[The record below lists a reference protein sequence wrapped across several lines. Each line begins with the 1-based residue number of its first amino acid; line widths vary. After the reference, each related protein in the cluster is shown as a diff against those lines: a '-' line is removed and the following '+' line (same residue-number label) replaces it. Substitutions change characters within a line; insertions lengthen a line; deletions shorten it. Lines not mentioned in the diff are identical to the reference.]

1 LQKLIPLFNESIPS
15 HNMKQVYRKGLK
27 HIVVAEAPEP
37 MVTANHV
44 LVNPVFSL
52 ISSGTESASLHE
64 AILKEVAENPSQ
76 LRKVWDAVKSMGPIS
91 TIAEVRAKFEEYAT
105 LGYAGAG
112 IVLERHQ
119 SVTEVAVGDRVAY
132 GGEGTGHGETILA
145 SRNLIV
151 KVPDEVPFQHACFT
165 TLGSI
170 ALNSIRIS
178 EVGVGDVV
186 AVIGLGLVGQLV
198 AQLAR
203 LQGARVIGIDL
214 RSDRVELARRSGMD
228 HGLDGSLPIP
238 DEVSAITN
246 GLGADCV
253 IVAAASK
260 SAAPCHMALEICR
273 DRGSIVIVGAVEIS
287 FPWGEMY
294 AKEIRLSM
302 SRAYGPGSYD
312 PEYEVRGRDY
322 PIAYVRWTEKRN
334 MEEFLRLVALG
345 RIDLQSLITHEFNL
359 EEAPR
364 AYQVVKDPAASSLGV
379 LLRYP
384 ERNSAND
391 SKKSTGQLKV
401 NLPSSAAKSDLKVG
415 LVGAGNL
422 ARWAHLPVLSKLRNV
437 SLHAV
442 CSASGARGN
451 TYARRFGAAYFCSD
465 YREVLDDP
473 QIDVVMVLSRN
484 QHHFSQAFEA
494 LMAGKHVFVEK
505 PMALTEAECRKLYN
519 AVVVSGN
526 QLTVGFNRRFAPF
539 YKELKQSLRQRTGP
553 AVINCRVSSPGIS
566 GAYWMA
572 DPSIGG
578 AIIGEAVHFV
588 DLMYWLLESEP
599 INVSAYSLPTG
610 KTDPIGE
617 NNLVA
622 TLRFADGSIGSL
634 NYSTIGS
641 KKATG
646 ERVEVFADGLTS
658 MVQDFKRF
666 KSISN
671 FKRTRATMWAYKGYE
686 DQLRSFFENV
696 ARGESPAI
704 TVRDGARATLVCL
717 EMLKSAATL
726 SPREINLEALLT
738 GDMEDFL
745 APNGEYVSER

>member
-1 LQKLIPLFNESIPS
+1 
-15 HNMKQVYRKGLK
+15 MKQVFRKGLK
-27 HIVVAEAPEP
+27 HIVVADAPAP
-37 MVTANHV
+37 MVKPNHV

-52 ISSGTESASLHE
+52 ISSGTEGASIHDE
-64 AILKEVAENPSQ
+64 SIIKEVAHNPSQ
-76 LRKVWDAVKSMGPIS
+76 MNKVWEGLKVMGPGP
-91 TIAEVRAKFEEYAT
+91 TIAEVRAKFKEYAA

-112 IVLERHQ
+112 IVVDRHPN
-119 SVTEVAVGDRVAY
+119 VTGVSVGDRVAY

-145 SRNLIV
+145 SENLIV
-151 KVPDEVPFQHACFT
+151 KVPENVPFQHACFT

-198 AQLAR
+198 IQLAQ
-203 LQGARVIGIDL
+203 LQGARTIGIDL
-214 RSDRVELARRSGMD
+214 RKDRVELARKLGAD
-228 HGLDGSLPIP
+228 LVLDGSVSIN
-238 DEVSAITN
+238 DEVRAMTN

-260 SAAPCHMALEICR
+260 SSAPCEMALEICR
-273 DRGSIVIVGAVEIS
+273 DRGQIVIVGAVDLK
-287 FPWGEMY
+287 FPWNEMY
-294 AKEIRLSM
+294 LKEIRLLM

-312 PEYEVRGRDY
+312 SEYEEKGRDY

-334 MEEFLRLVALG
+334 MEEFLRLVSVG
-345 RIDLQSLITHEFNL
+345 KVDLQSLITHEFDL
-359 EEAPR
+359 EDAPR
-364 AYQVVKDPAASSLGV
+364 AYQLVKDSTASSLGV

-384 ERNSAND
+384 ESNAKEPEKFNPPRRVD
-391 SKKSTGQLKV
+391 
-401 NLPSSAAKSDLKVG
+401 LPRRAAKSDLKVA
-415 LVGAGNL
+415 LTGAGNL
-422 ARWAHLPVLSKLRNV
+422 ARWAHLPSLSRIPNV

-442 CSASGARGN
+442 YSGSGARGN
-451 TYARRFGAAYFCSD
+451 TYARRFGAAYFTSD
-465 YREVLDDP
+465 YQQILDDP
-473 QIDVVMVLSRN
+473 KVDVVMVLSRN

-505 PMALTEAECRKLYN
+505 PMALTEAECRELYN
-519 AVVVSGN
+519 AVVISGN

-539 YKELKQSLRQRTGP
+539 YKEMKGTLARRSGP
-553 AVINCRVSSPGIS
+553 AVINCRISSPGIS
-566 GAYWMA
+566 GSYWMA

-599 INVSAYSLPTG
+599 ISVSAYCLPTG

-622 TLRFADGSIGSL
+622 TFRFADGSIGTL

-641 KKATG
+641 KKAQG
-646 ERVEVFADGLTS
+646 ERVEVFAKGVTS

-666 KSISN
+666 ETASN
-671 FKRTRATMWAYKGYE
+671 SKRTRSTFWAHKGYE
-686 DQLRSFFENV
+686 DQLRSFFNTL
-696 ARGESPAI
+696 ATGESPEI
-704 TVRDGARATLVCL
+704 TVRDGARATLVCV
-717 EMLKSAATL
+717 EMLRSAQTL
-726 SPREINLEALLT
+726 TPRDINLEALLT
-738 GDMEDFL
+738 GQIQETPSPAVVPTVEL
-745 APNGEYVSER
+745 T

>member
-1 LQKLIPLFNESIPS
+1 
-15 HNMKQVYRKGLK
+15 MKQVFRKGLK

-37 MVTANHV
+37 MVTSHHV
-44 LVNPVFSL
+44 LVNPVYSL
-52 ISSGTESASLHE
+52 ISSGTESASIHE
-64 AILKEVAENPSQ
+64 GIIKEVAENPSQ
-76 LRKVWDAVKSMGPIS
+76 LRKVWDGVKAMGPLS
-91 TIAEVRAKFEEYAT
+91 TIAEVRAKFQEYAT

-112 IVLERHQ
+112 VVSQRHP
-119 SVTEVAVGDRVAY
+119 SVTEFKVGDRVAY

-145 SRNLIV
+145 SKNLIV
-151 KVPDEVPFQHACFT
+151 RVPDEVPFQHACFT

-214 RSDRVELARRSGMD
+214 RPDRVELARKLGVD
-228 HGLDGSLPIP
+228 HGLDGSVSIL
-238 DEVSAITN
+238 DEATAITN

-260 SAAPCHMALEICR
+260 SSAPCKMALEICR
-273 DRGSIVIVGAVEIS
+273 DRGKIVIVGAVEME
-287 FPWGEMY
+287 FPWSDMY
-294 AKEIRLSM
+294 MKEIKLLM

-345 RIDLQSLITHEFNL
+345 RIDIQSLITHEFSL
-359 EEAPR
+359 EDAPQ
-364 AYQVVKDPAASSLGV
+364 AYRVVKDPASNSLGV

-384 ERNSAND
+384 EPAALMNGDAPEPVR
-391 SKKSTGQLKV
+391 KVHLKHRG
-401 NLPSSAAKSDLKVG
+401 AKTDLKVA

-422 ARWAHLPVLSKLRNV
+422 ARWAHLPSLAKIPNV

-451 TYARRFGAAYFCSD
+451 TYARRFGAAYFCTD
-465 YREVLDDP
+465 YRQILDDP
-473 QIDVVMVLSRN
+473 QVDVVMVLSRN
-484 QHHFSQAFEA
+484 QHHFSQTYDA

-505 PMALTEAECRKLYN
+505 PMALTETECRELYT
-519 AVVVSGN
+519 AVAMTGN
-526 QLTVGFNRRFAPF
+526 QLTVGFNRRFSPF
-539 YKELKQSLRQRTGP
+539 YKDLKQSLSGRTGP
-553 AVINCRVSSPGIS
+553 AVIDCRVSSPGIS
-566 GAYWMA
+566 GSYWMA

-588 DLMYWLLESEP
+588 DLLYWLLESEP
-599 INVSAYSLPTG
+599 INVSAYCLPTG
-610 KTDPIGE
+610 KRDPVGE

-622 TLRFADGSIGSL
+622 TFRFADGSIATL

-641 KKATG
+641 KKAQG
-646 ERVEVFADGLTS
+646 ERVEVFSKGVTS
-658 MVQDFKRF
+658 LVQDFKRF
-666 KSISN
+666 KSVSN
-671 FKRTRATMWAYKGYE
+671 FKHSKSTLWAHKGYE
-686 DQLRSFFENV
+686 AQLDSFFSSIS
-696 ARGESPAI
+696 RGESPAI
-704 TVRDGARATLVCL
+704 TVRDGARATVVCV
-717 EMLKSAATL
+717 EMLKSAQTL
-726 SPREINLEALLT
+726 TSREINLDGLLIGET
-738 GDMEDFL
+738 GLSF
-745 APNGEYVSER
+745 P

>member
-1 LQKLIPLFNESIPS
+1 
-15 HNMKQVYRKGLK
+15 M
-27 HIVVAEAPEP
+27 
-37 MVTANHV
+37 
-44 LVNPVFSL
+44 
-52 ISSGTESASLHE
+52 
-64 AILKEVAENPSQ
+64 
-76 LRKVWDAVKSMGPIS
+76 
-91 TIAEVRAKFEEYAT
+91 
-105 LGYAGAG
+105 
-112 IVLERHQ
+112 
-119 SVTEVAVGDRVAY
+119 AY
-132 GGEGTGHGETILA
+132 GGEGTGHGQTILA

-214 RSDRVELARRSGMD
+214 RSDRVELARKLGLD
-228 HGLDGSLPIP
+228 HGLDGSFSIAE
-238 DEVSAITN
+238 EVIAITN

-260 SAAPCHMALEICR
+260 SSAPCELALEICR
-273 DRGSIVIVGAVEIS
+273 DRGTIVVVGAVEMS
-287 FPWGEMY
+287 FPWPEMY
-294 AKEIRLSM
+294 VKEIKLLM

-334 MEEFLRLVALG
+334 MEEFLRLVSIG
-345 RIDLQSLITHEFNL
+345 RIDLHPLITHEFEL
-359 EEAPR
+359 EDAPQ
-364 AYQVVKDPAASSLGV
+364 AYQTVMDPASNSLGV
-379 LLRYP
+379 VLRYP
-384 ERNSAND
+384 ERNSLQVAE
-391 SKKSTGQLKV
+391 QAQARV
-401 NLPSSAAKSDLKVG
+401 NLPGRTSKTSLKVG

-422 ARWAHLPVLSKLRNV
+422 ARWAHLPSLSKIPNV

-451 TYARRFGAAYFCSD
+451 TYARRFGASYFCSD
-465 YREVLDDP
+465 YQQILDDP
-473 QIDVVMVLSRN
+473 EIDVVMVLSRN

-505 PMALTEAECRKLYN
+505 PMAVTAEECRELNN
-519 AVVVSGN
+519 AVVASGN

-610 KTDPIGE
+610 KKDPIGE

-622 TLRFADGSIGSL
+622 TFRFADGSIGSL

-641 KKATG
+641 KRAGG
-646 ERVEVFADGLTS
+646 ERIEVFAEGVTA
-658 MVQDFKRF
+658 MVQDFKQF
-666 KSISN
+666 QAVSN
-671 FKRTRATMWAYKGYE
+671 IKRSRSTWWAYKGYD
-686 DQLRSFFENV
+686 DQLRSFFDSIAENK
-696 ARGESPAI
+696 SPAI
-704 TVRDGARATLVCL
+704 TVRDGARATVVCL
-717 EMLKSAATL
+717 EMLRSAQTL
-726 SPREINLEALLT
+726 KAREINLDALLT
-738 GDMEDFL
+738 
-745 APNGEYVSER
+745 SEL

>member
-1 LQKLIPLFNESIPS
+1 
-15 HNMKQVYRKGLK
+15 MKQVFRKGLK

-37 MVTANHV
+37 VVTPHHV

-52 ISSGTESASLHE
+52 ISSGTESASIHE
-64 AILKEVAENPSQ
+64 GILKEVAENPSQ
-76 LRKVWDAVKSMGPIS
+76 LRKVWDGVKTMGPFS
-91 TIAEVRAKFEEYAT
+91 TFAEVRAKFQEYAA

-112 IVLERHQ
+112 IALERHP
-119 SVTEVAVGDRVAY
+119 SVTGVEVGDRVAY

-145 SRNLIV
+145 SENLV
-151 KVPDEVPFQHACFT
+151 VRVPDEVPFQHACFT

-214 RSDRVELARRSGMD
+214 RTDRVELARKLGMD
-228 HGLDGSLPIP
+228 HGLDGSASIVE
-238 DEVSAITN
+238 EVSALTN

-260 SAAPCHMALEICR
+260 SAAPCQLALDICR
-273 DRGSIVIVGAVEIS
+273 DRGRIVIVGAVEIS
-287 FPWGEMY
+287 VPWAEMY
-294 AKEIRLSM
+294 AKEIKLLM

-345 RIDLQSLITHEFNL
+345 RIDLQSLITHQFDL
-359 EEAPR
+359 EDAPR
-364 AYQVVKDPAASSLGV
+364 AYKAVMDPSSSSLGV
-379 LLRYP
+379 LLHYP
-384 ERNSAND
+384 ERNSEKDAE
-391 SKKSTGQLKV
+391 TFTPQRRV
-401 NLPSSAAKSDLKVG
+401 NLRSRAPKSDLKVA
-415 LVGAGNL
+415 LIGAGNL
-422 ARWAHLPVLSKLRNV
+422 ARWAHLPSLSKIPNV

-451 TYARRFGAAYFCSD
+451 TYARRFGASYFCSD
-465 YREVLDDP
+465 YRQILDDP

-484 QHHFSQAFEA
+484 QNHFSQAFEA

-505 PMALTEAECRKLYN
+505 PMALTESECRELYN
-519 AVVVSGN
+519 AVAVSGN

-539 YKELKQSLRQRTGP
+539 YKELKHSLGKRTGP
-553 AVINCRVSSPGIS
+553 AVIDCRVSSPGIS
-566 GAYWMA
+566 GTYWMA

-599 INVSAYSLPTG
+599 INVSAYCLPTG

-622 TLRFADGSIGSL
+622 TFRFADGSIGTL

-641 KKATG
+641 KRAQG
-646 ERVEVFADGLTS
+646 ERVEVFAEGMTS
-658 MVQDFKRF
+658 LVQDFKRF
-666 KSISN
+666 ESTSRSR
-671 FKRTRATMWAYKGYE
+671 RTRSTWWAYKGYE
-686 DQLRSFFENV
+686 DQLRSFFRSI
-696 ARGESPAI
+696 ATGEAPDI
-704 TVRDGARATLVCL
+704 TVRDGARGTLVCL
-717 EMLKSAATL
+717 EMLKSAQTL
-726 SPREINLEALLT
+726 SSREIDLEALLT
-738 GDMEDFL
+738 G
-745 APNGEYVSER
+745 GEIEGLLSS

>member
-1 LQKLIPLFNESIPS
+1 
-15 HNMKQVYRKGLK
+15 MKQVYRKGLK

-37 MVTANHV
+37 LVTPHHV
-44 LVNPVFSL
+44 LVNPVYSL
-52 ISSGTESASLHE
+52 ISSGTESASIHE
-64 AILKEVAENPSQ
+64 GIIKEVAENPSQ
-76 LRKVWDAVKSMGPIS
+76 LRKVWDGVKSMGPLA
-91 TIAEVRAKFEEYAT
+91 TLAEVRAKFNEYAV

-112 IVLERHQ
+112 IISEIHP
-119 SVTEVAVGDRVAY
+119 SVTDVVVGDRVAY
-132 GGEGTGHGETILA
+132 GGEGTGHGQTILA
-145 SRNLIV
+145 SRNLVV
-151 KVPDEVPFQHACFT
+151 KVPDNVSFQQACFT

-214 RSDRVELARRSGMD
+214 RADRTELARKSGVD
-228 HGLDGSLPIP
+228 HGLDGNFPIAQEVRSL
-238 DEVSAITN
+238 TN

-260 SAAPCHMALEICR
+260 SSAPCELALEICR

-287 FPWGEMY
+287 FPWAEMY
-294 AKEIRLSM
+294 MKEIRLLM

-322 PIAYVRWTEKRN
+322 PVAYVRWTEKRN
-334 MEEFLRLVALG
+334 MEEFLRLVSLG
-345 RIDLQSLITHEFNL
+345 RIDIQSLISHEFSL

-364 AYQVVKDPAASSLGV
+364 AYQVVMDPTSVSLGV

-384 ERNSAND
+384 ERTTLPEAE
-391 SKKSTGQLKV
+391 QPVLRI
-401 NLPSSAAKSDLKVG
+401 NLPHRAAKSSLKVA

-422 ARWAHLPVLSKLRNV
+422 ARWSQLPSLRKIPNV

-451 TYARRFGAAYFCSD
+451 TYARRFGASYFCTD
-465 YREVLDDP
+465 YRQILDDP
-473 QIDVVMVLSRN
+473 QVDVVMVLSRN
-484 QHHFSQAFEA
+484 QHHFPQAFEA

-505 PMALTEAECRKLYN
+505 PMALTEAECRELYN
-519 AVVVSGN
+519 AVVLSGN

-539 YKELKQSLRQRTGP
+539 YKELKQSLRKRNGP

-566 GAYWMA
+566 GSYWMA

-622 TLRFADGSIGSL
+622 TFRFADGSIATL
-634 NYSTIGS
+634 NYSTIGAKRS
-641 KKATG
+641 PG
-646 ERVEVFADGLTS
+646 ERVEVFAEGVTA
-658 MVQDFKRF
+658 MVQDFKEF
-666 KSISN
+666 KSVSTS
-671 FKRTRATMWAYKGYE
+671 KRSRSTWWAYKGYE
-686 DQLRSFFENV
+686 EQLRSFFDSITQ
-696 ARGESPAI
+696 GKSPRI
-704 TVRDGARATLVCL
+704 TVRDGARGTLVCL
-717 EMLKSAATL
+717 EMLRSAKTL
-726 SPREINLEALLT
+726 TAREIDLESLLT
-738 GDMEDFL
+738 GDIL
-745 APNGEYVSER
+745 QQQITQITQT

>member
-1 LQKLIPLFNESIPS
+1 
-15 HNMKQVYRKGLK
+15 MKQVFRKGLS

-37 MVTANHV
+37 MVVPHHV
-44 LVNPVFSL
+44 LVNPVYSL
-52 ISSGTESASLHE
+52 ISSGTESASIHE
-64 AILKEVAENPSQ
+64 GIIKEVAENPSQ
-76 LRKVWDAVKSMGPIS
+76 LRKVWDGLKAMGPIS
-91 TIAEVRAKFEEYAT
+91 TIAEVRAKFKEYAT

-112 IVLERHQ
+112 VIAQRH
-119 SVTEVAVGDRVAY
+119 STVSEFKVGDRVAY

-145 SRNLIV
+145 SQNLIV
-151 KVPDEVPFQHACFT
+151 RVPDEVPFQHACFT

-203 LQGARVIGIDL
+203 LQGARVIGLDL
-214 RSDRVELARRSGMD
+214 RSDRVELARKLGVD
-228 HGLDGSLPIP
+228 HALGAGVSIV
-238 DEVSAITN
+238 DEVGSITN

-260 SAAPCHMALEICR
+260 SSAPCKLALDICR
-273 DRGSIVIVGAVEIS
+273 DRGKIVIVGAVEME
-287 FPWGEMY
+287 FPWSEMY
-294 AKEIRLSM
+294 MKEIQLLM

-334 MEEFLRLVALG
+334 MEEFLRLVALK
-345 RIDLQSLITHEFNL
+345 RVDIQPLITHEFSL
-359 EEAPR
+359 EDAPQ
-364 AYQVVKDPAASSLGV
+364 AYQVVKDPTSSSLGV

-384 ERNSAND
+384 ERV
-391 SKKSTGQLKV
+391 STNGSGAPEPVRRV
-401 NLPSSAAKSDLKVG
+401 NLKNRVAKSDLKVA

-422 ARWAHLPVLSKLRNV
+422 ARWAHLPSIAKIPNV

-451 TYARRFGAAYFCSD
+451 TYARRFGASYFCSD
-465 YREVLDDP
+465 YRQVLDDP
-473 QIDVVMVLSRN
+473 QVDVVMVLSRN
-484 QHHFSQAFEA
+484 QHHFAQARDA

-505 PMALTEAECRKLYN
+505 PMALTEAECRELYN
-519 AVVVSGN
+519 AVAVTGN
-526 QLTVGFNRRFAPF
+526 QLTVGFNRRFADF
-539 YKELKQSLRQRTGP
+539 YMDLKKSVGGRTGP
-553 AVINCRVSSPGIS
+553 AVIDCRVSSPGIS
-566 GAYWMA
+566 GSYWMA

-599 INVSAYSLPTG
+599 INVSAYCLPTG
-610 KTDPIGE
+610 KTDPVGE

-622 TLRFADGSIGSL
+622 TFRFADGSIATL

-641 KKATG
+641 KKAQG
-646 ERVEVFADGLTS
+646 ERVEVFAKGITS
-658 MVQDFKRF
+658 LVQDFKRF
-666 KSISN
+666 KSVSN
-671 FKRTRATMWAYKGYE
+671 FKHTKSTLWAHKGYE
-686 DQLRSFFENV
+686 AQLSSFFQSIS
-696 ARGESPAI
+696 RGESPDI
-704 TVRDGARATLVCL
+704 TVRDGARATVVCV
-717 EMLKSAATL
+717 EMLRSAQTL
-726 SPREINLEALLT
+726 TSREINLDALLT
-738 GDMEDFL
+738 GETGPSL
-745 APNGEYVSER
+745 P

>member
-1 LQKLIPLFNESIPS
+1 
-15 HNMKQVYRKGLK
+15 M
-27 HIVVAEAPEP
+27 VVADAPTP
-37 MVTANHV
+37 VVIPNHV
-44 LVNPVFSL
+44 LVNPVYSL
-52 ISSGTESASLHE
+52 ISSGTESASIHE
-64 AILKEVAENPSQ
+64 EIIKEVAENPSQ
-76 LRKVWDAVKSMGPIS
+76 LRKVWDGVKSMGPLATLS
-91 TIAEVRAKFEEYAT
+91 EVRAKFREYAT
-105 LGYAGAG
+105 IGYAGAG
-112 IVLERHQ
+112 IVTDSHP
-119 SVTEVAVGDRVAY
+119 SVTEVKAGDRVAY

-151 KVPDEVPFQHACFT
+151 PIPENVPFEHACFT

-170 ALNSIRIS
+170 ALNSVRIA

-214 RSDRVELARRSGMD
+214 RSDRVEMAQKLGTD
-228 HGLDGSLPIP
+228 YGLDGSSPIA
-238 DEVSAITN
+238 EQVNLITD
-246 GLGADCV
+246 GLGVDCV

-260 SAAPCHMALEICR
+260 SSAPCEMALEICR
-273 DRGSIVIVGAVEIS
+273 DRGKIVIVGAVEMN
-287 FPWGEMY
+287 FPWQEMY
-294 AKEIRLSM
+294 MKEIQVLM

-334 MEEFLRLVALG
+334 MEEFLRLVSQG
-345 RIDLQSLITHEFNL
+345 RVDLQPLITHEFNL
-359 EEAPR
+359 EDAPR
-364 AYQVVKDPAASSLGV
+364 AYHLIKDGTANSLGI

-384 ERNSAND
+384 QADLTTEAE
-391 SKKSTGQLKV
+391 KFTPQLKIHIP
-401 NLPSSAAKSDLKVG
+401 NKIPKAGLKIG

-422 ARWAHLPVLSKLRNV
+422 ARWAHLPSLSKIPHA

-442 CSASGARGN
+442 CSTSGARGN
-451 TYARRFGAAYFCSD
+451 TYARRFGASYFCAD
-465 YREVLDDP
+465 YRQMLDDP
-473 QIDVVMVLSRN
+473 QIDVVMILSRN

-505 PMALTEAECRKLYN
+505 PMALTEAECRELYR

-526 QLTVGFNRRFAPF
+526 QLTVGFNRRYAPF
-539 YKELKQSLRQRTGP
+539 YRELKRSLSGRTGP

-566 GAYWMA
+566 GSYWMA

-599 INVSAYSLPTG
+599 VQVSAYSLPTG

-622 TLRFADGSIGSL
+622 SFRFADGSIASL

-641 KKATG
+641 KKAGG
-646 ERVEVFADGLTS
+646 ESVEVFAQGVTS
-658 MVQDFKRF
+658 VVHDFKRF
-666 KSISN
+666 KTVSTMAR
-671 FKRTRATMWAYKGYE
+671 KRATFWAYKGYE
-686 DQLRSFFENV
+686 TQLRSFFDSIN
-696 ARGESPAI
+696 RGEAPEI

-717 EMLKSAATL
+717 EMLRSAKTL
-726 SPREINLEALLT
+726 TPRDINLEKLLT
-738 GDMEDFL
+738 GEPETPETTTETTT
-745 APNGEYVSER
+745 APSLVTSS

>member
-1 LQKLIPLFNESIPS
+1 
-15 HNMKQVYRKGLK
+15 MKQVFRKGLS

-37 MVTANHV
+37 MVTPHHV
-44 LVNPVFSL
+44 LVNPVYSL
-52 ISSGTESASLHE
+52 ISSGTESASIHE
-64 AILKEVAENPSQ
+64 GIIKEVAENPSQ
-76 LRKVWDAVKSMGPIS
+76 LRKVWDGLKAMGPLA

-112 IVLERHQ
+112 VISERHP
-119 SVTEVAVGDRVAY
+119 SVSEFKVGDRVAY

-145 SRNLIV
+145 SQNLIV
-151 KVPDEVPFQHACFT
+151 HVPDEVPFQHACFT

-214 RSDRVELARRSGMD
+214 RSDRVELAKKLGVD
-228 HGLDGSLPIP
+228 HGLDGGVSIA

-260 SAAPCHMALEICR
+260 SSAPCKLALEICR
-273 DRGSIVIVGAVEIS
+273 DRGKIVIVGAVEME

-294 AKEIRLSM
+294 MKEIKLLM

-334 MEEFLRLVALG
+334 MEEFLRLVAQG
-345 RIDLQSLITHEFNL
+345 RVDLQPLITHEFRL
-359 EEAPR
+359 DDAPQ
-364 AYQVVKDPAASSLGV
+364 AYKTVMDPTASSLGV

-384 ERNSAND
+384 EPVVVNGNGTKER
-391 SKKSTGQLKV
+391 TVRV
-401 NLPSSAAKSDLKVG
+401 NLKGRGAKSDLRVA

-422 ARWAHLPVLSKLRNV
+422 ARWAHLPSLKKLPNV

-451 TYARRFGAAYFCSD
+451 TYARRFGASYFCTD
-465 YREVLDDP
+465 YQQILDDP
-473 QIDVVMVLSRN
+473 QVDVVMVLSRN
-484 QHHFSQAFEA
+484 QHHFSQAREA
-494 LMAGKHVFVEK
+494 LLAGKHVFVEK
-505 PMALTEAECRKLYN
+505 PMALTEAECRELYN
-519 AVVVSGN
+519 SVAISGN

-539 YKELKQSLRQRTGP
+539 YKELKKSLSGRTGP
-553 AVINCRVSSPGIS
+553 AVIDCRVSSPGIS
-566 GAYWMA
+566 GSYWMA

-599 INVSAYSLPTG
+599 ITVSAFTLPTG
-610 KTDPIGE
+610 KTDPVGE
-617 NNLVA
+617 NNMVA
-622 TLRFADGSIGSL
+622 TFRFADGSIGTL

-641 KKATG
+641 KRAGG
-646 ERVEVFADGLTS
+646 ERVEVFAKGVTS
-658 MVQDFKRF
+658 LVQDFKRF
-666 KSISN
+666 KSVSS
-671 FKRTRATMWAYKGYE
+671 FKHTKSTLWAHKGYE
-686 DQLRSFFENV
+686 AQLDSFFRSIS
-696 ARGESPAI
+696 RGESPDI
-704 TVRDGARATLVCL
+704 TVRDGARATVVCV
-717 EMLKSAATL
+717 EMLKASETL
-726 SPREINLEALLT
+726 TSREINLDALLT
-738 GDMEDFL
+738 GETGH
-745 APNGEYVSER
+745 AVS

>member
-1 LQKLIPLFNESIPS
+1 
-15 HNMKQVYRKGLK
+15 MKQVFRKGLK

-37 MVTANHV
+37 MVTPKHV
-44 LVNPVFSL
+44 LVNPLYSL
-52 ISSGTESASLHE
+52 ISSGTESASIHE
-64 AILKEVAENPSQ
+64 GIFKEVAENPSQ
-76 LRKVWDAVKSMGPIS
+76 LRKVWDGLKAMGPVA
-91 TIAEVRAKFEEYAT
+91 TLAEVRAKFQEYAT

-112 IVLERHQ
+112 IVQERHP
-119 SVTEVAVGDRVAY
+119 SVTEFKVGDRVAY
-132 GGEGTGHGETILA
+132 GGEGTGHGEAILA
-145 SRNLIV
+145 SQNLIV
-151 KVPDEVPFQHACFT
+151 RVPDEVPFKHACFT

-214 RSDRVELARRSGMD
+214 RADRVALARKSAVD
-228 HGLDGSLPIP
+228 YALDGSLQIAA
-238 DEVSAITN
+238 EVSAITN

-260 SAAPCHMALEICR
+260 SSAPCQLALEICR
-273 DRGSIVIVGAVEIS
+273 DRGKIVIVGAVEMS
-287 FPWGEMY
+287 FPWSGMY
-294 AKEIRLSM
+294 AKEIKLLM

-312 PEYEVRGRDY
+312 PEYEVKGRDY

-334 MEEFLRLVALG
+334 MEEFLRLVSLG
-345 RIDLQSLITHEFNL
+345 RVDLESLITHEFSIGD
-359 EEAPR
+359 AAQ
-364 AYQVVKDPAASSLGV
+364 AYQVVMDVKSNSLGV

-384 ERNSAND
+384 EPSSGGASEKVTPQRR
-391 SKKSTGQLKV
+391 V
-401 NLPSSAAKSDLKVG
+401 NLNSGKAKSDLKVA
-415 LVGAGNL
+415 LMGAGNL
-422 ARWAHLPVLSKLRNV
+422 ARWAHLPSLSKIPNV

-442 CSASGARGN
+442 CSSSGARGN
-451 TYARRFGAAYFCSD
+451 TYARRFGASYFCSD
-465 YREVLDDP
+465 YRQILDDP
-473 QIDVVMVLSRN
+473 EIDVVMVLSRN

-505 PMALTEAECRKLYN
+505 PMALTELQCRELYD
-519 AVVVSGN
+519 AVVVSAN
-526 QLTVGFNRRFAPF
+526 QLSVGFNRRFAPF
-539 YKELKQSLRQRTGP
+539 YQDLKQSLGKRTGP

-566 GAYWMA
+566 GSYWMA
-572 DPSIGG
+572 DPSLGG

-599 INVSAYSLPTG
+599 INVSAYCLPTG

-622 TLRFADGSIGSL
+622 TFRFADGSIGSL

-641 KKATG
+641 KNAQG
-646 ERVEVFADGLTS
+646 ERIEVFAQGLTS

-666 KSISN
+666 TAVSNSKRVKSSL
-671 FKRTRATMWAYKGYE
+671 WAHKGYE
-686 DQLRSFFENV
+686 DQLRSFFRSI
-696 ARGESPAI
+696 AQGESPSV
-704 TVRDGARATLVCL
+704 TVRDGARATLVCV
-717 EMLKSAATL
+717 EMLRSAQSLT
-726 SPREINLEALLT
+726 PREINLEALLT
-738 GDMEDFL
+738 G
-745 APNGEYVSER
+745 

>member
-1 LQKLIPLFNESIPS
+1 
-15 HNMKQVYRKGLK
+15 MKQVYRKGLK
-27 HIVVAEAPEP
+27 HVVVADAPTP
-37 MVTANHV
+37 VVISNHV
-44 LVNPVFSL
+44 LVNPVYSL
-52 ISSGTESASLHE
+52 ISSGTESASIHE
-64 AILKEVAENPSQ
+64 EIIREVAENPSQ
-76 LRKVWDAVKSMGPIS
+76 LRKVWDGVKSMGPLA
-91 TIAEVRAKFEEYAT
+91 TLAEVRAKFREYAT
-105 LGYAGAG
+105 IGYAGAG
-112 IVLERHQ
+112 IVSGRHP
-119 SVTEVAVGDRVAY
+119 SVTDVKVGDRVAY

-151 KVPDEVPFQHACFT
+151 PIPDNVPFEHACFT

-170 ALNSIRIS
+170 ALNSVRIS

-198 AQLAR
+198 ARLAR

-214 RSDRVELARRSGMD
+214 RSNRVELAQKLGAD
-228 HGLDGSLPIP
+228 HGLDGSAPIA
-238 DEVSAITN
+238 EQVKLITN

-260 SAAPCHMALEICR
+260 SSAPCEMALEICR
-273 DRGSIVIVGAVEIS
+273 DRGKIVIVGAVEMN
-287 FPWGEMY
+287 FPWQEMY
-294 AKEIRLSM
+294 MKEIQVLM

-334 MEEFLRLVALG
+334 MEEFLRLVSQG
-345 RIDLQSLITHEFNL
+345 RVELQPLITHEFNL
-359 EEAPR
+359 EDAPR
-364 AYQVVKDPAASSLGV
+364 AYQIIKDGTANSLGI

-384 ERNSAND
+384 QADFATEPERV
-391 SKKSTGQLKV
+391 TPQLKV
-401 NLPSSAAKSDLKVG
+401 GVPGKSSRSGLKIG

-422 ARWAHLPVLSKLRNV
+422 AKWAHLPILSKIPHV

-451 TYARRFGAAYFCSD
+451 TYARRFGASYFCSD
-465 YREVLDDP
+465 YRQILDDP
-473 QIDVVMVLSRN
+473 EIDVVMVLSRN
-484 QHHFSQAFEA
+484 QHHFSQAYEA

-505 PMALTEAECRKLYN
+505 PMALTEVECRELYR

-526 QLTVGFNRRFAPF
+526 QLTVGFNRRYAPF
-539 YKELKQSLRQRTGP
+539 YRELKRSLSGRTGP

-566 GAYWMA
+566 GSYWMA

-599 INVSAYSLPTG
+599 AQVSAYCLPTG
-610 KTDPIGE
+610 RTDPIGE
-617 NNLVA
+617 NNMVA
-622 TLRFADGSIGSL
+622 SFRFADGSIATL

-641 KKATG
+641 KQAGG
-646 ERVEVFADGLTS
+646 ESIEVFAQGVTS

-666 KSISN
+666 KSFANVPRKLS
-671 FKRTRATMWAYKGYE
+671 TVWAYKGYE
-686 DQLRSFFENV
+686 AQLRSFFESIN
-696 ARGESPAI
+696 RGEAPEI

-717 EMLKSAATL
+717 EMLNSAKTL
-726 SPREINLEALLT
+726 APREIDLESLLT
-738 GDMEDFL
+738 GEL
-745 APNGEYVSER
+745 EITQPTETATPSLLTSI

>member
-1 LQKLIPLFNESIPS
+1 
-15 HNMKQVYRKGLK
+15 MKQVFRKGLK
-27 HIVVAEAPEP
+27 HIVVADAPTP
-37 MVTANHV
+37 VVTPHHV
-44 LVNPVFSL
+44 LVNPVYSL
-52 ISSGTESASLHE
+52 ISSGTESASIHE
-64 AILKEVAENPSQ
+64 AILKEVAEDPSQ
-76 LRKVWDAVKSMGPIS
+76 LRKVWDGLKAMGPLA
-91 TIAEVRAKFEEYAT
+91 TFAEVRAKFREYAT

-112 IVLERHQ
+112 VVQERHP
-119 SVTEVAVGDRVAY
+119 SVGEFKVGDRVAY

-145 SRNLIV
+145 SQNLIAR
-151 KVPDEVPFQHACFT
+151 VPDEVPFQHACFT

-170 ALNSIRIS
+170 ALNSVRIS

-198 AQLAR
+198 VQLAR

-214 RSDRVELARRSGMD
+214 RSDRVALARKSGLD
-228 HGLDGSLPIP
+228 YGLDGSSPIA
-238 DEVSAITN
+238 EEIKAITN

-260 SAAPCHMALEICR
+260 SSAPCQLALESCR
-273 DRGSIVIVGAVEIS
+273 DRGHIVIVGAVEMS
-287 FPWGEMY
+287 FPWSEMY

-312 PEYEVRGRDY
+312 PEYEVKGRDY

-345 RIDLQSLITHEFNL
+345 RVDLESLITHEFSI
-359 EEAPR
+359 EDAPQ
-364 AYQVVKDPAASSLGV
+364 AYQVVMDAKSNSLGV
-379 LLRYP
+379 LLRYSEP
-384 ERNSAND
+384 I
-391 SKKSTGQLKV
+391 TGAAAEKDAPQRRV
-401 NLPSSAAKSDLKVG
+401 NLINRSAKSDLKVG
-415 LVGAGNL
+415 LIDAGNL
-422 ARWAHLPVLSKLRNV
+422 ARWAHLPSLSKIPNV

-465 YREVLDDP
+465 YRQMLDDP

-505 PMALTEAECRKLYN
+505 PMALTELECRELYD
-519 AVVVSGN
+519 AVVVSAN

-539 YKELKQSLRQRTGP
+539 YKDLKQSLGKRTGP

-566 GAYWMA
+566 GSYWMA
-572 DPSIGG
+572 DPTIGG
-578 AIIGEAVHFV
+578 AILGEAVHFV

-599 INVSAYSLPTG
+599 INVSAYCLPTG

-622 TLRFADGSIGSL
+622 NFRFADGSIGSL
-634 NYSTIGS
+634 NYSTIGA
-641 KKATG
+641 KKAPG
-646 ERVEVFADGLTS
+646 ERIEVFAGGLTS
-658 MVQDFKRF
+658 TVQDFKWFR
-666 KSISN
+666 SVS
-671 FKRTRATMWAYKGYE
+671 RSTQVRSSLWAHKGYE
-686 DQLRSFFENV
+686 DQLRSFFRNI
-696 ARGESPAI
+696 AQGESPSI
-704 TVRDGARATLVCL
+704 TVRDGARATLVCV
-717 EMLKSAATL
+717 EMLRSAESLT
-726 SPREINLEALLT
+726 PREINLEALLT
-738 GDMEDFL
+738 G
-745 APNGEYVSER
+745 

>member
-1 LQKLIPLFNESIPS
+1 
-15 HNMKQVYRKGLK
+15 MKQVFRKGLK
-27 HIVVAEAPEP
+27 HIVVAEAPAP
-37 MVTANHV
+37 MVTPNHV

-52 ISSGTESASLHE
+52 ISSGTEGASIHDE
-64 AILKEVAENPSQ
+64 SILKEVAHNPSQ
-76 LRKVWDAVKSMGPIS
+76 MNKVWEGLKVMGPGP

-112 IVLERHQ
+112 IVVDRHS
-119 SVTEVAVGDRVAY
+119 SVNGVSIGDRVAY

-145 SRNLIV
+145 SENLVV
-151 KVPDEVPFQHACFT
+151 KVPDNVPFQQACFT

-198 AQLAR
+198 IQLAQ
-203 LQGARVIGIDL
+203 LQGARTIGIDL
-214 RSDRVELARRSGMD
+214 RKDRVELARKLGAD
-228 HGLDGSLPIP
+228 LVLDGSVSIA
-238 DEVSAITN
+238 DEVKAMTN
-246 GLGADCV
+246 GLGVDCV

-260 SAAPCHMALEICR
+260 SSAPCELALEICR
-273 DRGSIVIVGAVEIS
+273 DRGQIVIVGAVEMK
-287 FPWGEMY
+287 FPWNEMY
-294 AKEIRLSM
+294 LKEIRLLM

-312 PEYEVRGRDY
+312 REYEEKGRDY

-334 MEEFLRLVALG
+334 MEEFLRLVSRG
-345 RIDLQSLITHEFNL
+345 KIDLQSLITHEFDL
-359 EEAPR
+359 EDAPR
-364 AYQVVKDPAASSLGV
+364 AYQLVKDPTATSLGV

-384 ERNSAND
+384 DSNSGEPEKFSPQRRVD
-391 SKKSTGQLKV
+391 
-401 NLPSSAAKSDLKVG
+401 LPSSAAKSDLKVA

-422 ARWAHLPVLSKLRNV
+422 ARWAHLPSLSRIPNV

-442 CSASGARGN
+442 HSASGARGN
-451 TYARRFGAAYFCSD
+451 TYARRFGASYFSSD
-465 YREVLDDP
+465 YQQILDDP
-473 QIDVVMVLSRN
+473 KVDVVMVLSRN

-505 PMALTEAECRKLYN
+505 PMALTEAECRELYN
-519 AVVVSGN
+519 AVVISGN

-539 YKELKQSLRQRTGP
+539 YKELKESLARRSGP

-566 GAYWMA
+566 GTYWMA

-599 INVSAYSLPTG
+599 THVSAYCLPTG

-622 TLRFADGSIGSL
+622 NFRFADGSIGTL
-634 NYSTIGS
+634 NYSTVGS
-641 KKATG
+641 KKAQG
-646 ERVEVFADGLTS
+646 ERVEAFAKGVTS

-666 KSISN
+666 ETASDS
-671 FKRTRATMWAYKGYE
+671 KRTRKTIWAHKGYE
-686 DQLRSFFENV
+686 DQLRSFFNRL
-696 ARGESPAI
+696 ARGESPEI
-704 TVRDGARATLVCL
+704 TVRDGARATLVCV
-717 EMLKSAATL
+717 EMLKSAQTL
-726 SPREINLEALLT
+726 TSREINLEALLT
-738 GDMEDFL
+738 GDIPETSSSL
-745 APNGEYVSER
+745 PIPTAEWT